1 MCGIFLSIS
10 CHGYISPNASTR
22 RLLQHR
28 GPDQAH
34 EHQLIIQGS
43 ASSQKLYLTFF
54 STVLS
59 LRGADVVGQ
68 PLIHARSHSI
78 LCWNGEAWKIGSD
91 HIDGNDSERILALLV
106 EASSVSP
113 EELDLIP
120 EQRILTAISSIS
132 GPFALVFYDAPRRS
146 VYYGRDCLGRRSLLK
161 RTDTAEDLI
170 LSSVCSTELREQW
183 HEVEADG
190 IYAVDVHDGAFLP
203 GAEVTGLHSRHI
215 PFLQEDDGK
224 DRVDCLVLPF
234 SSLNKTMASSS
245 VPKLGLESDPVS
257 RLHDML
263 HASIDLRVRN
273 VRQAHDLPDSMSDTK
288 IAILFSGGL
297 DCTVLA
303 RIAHD
308 ILPLAES
315 IDLLNVAF
323 QNPRIHR
330 TKGSGPVAS
339 PYELCPDRITGRRS
353 FAELQVVCP
362 DRHWRFVEID
372 IPYTETTAHRDTVIE
387 LMHPHNTEMDL
398 SISYALYFASR
409 GSGVVRENHDS
420 MPVNYT
426 TPAHVLLSGLGADE
440 LFGGYQRHATAFSR
454 HGLQGLVDEL
464 DLDISRLGK
473 RNLGRDD
480 RVISNWGREVRF
492 PYLDESL
499 LAWALACPV
508 WEKCGFGESVD
519 KDASDP
525 VSGIEPSKKVLRV
538 LAWKLGMH
546 NVATE
551 KKRAVSH
558 YPSMVNFQVYTDTIY
573 RSNSVLAPPKWK
585 PGNRRERIY

>member
-10 CHGYISPNASTR
+10 CHGYVPPGASTR
-22 RLLQHR
+22 QLLQNR
-28 GPDQAH
+28 GPDHAR
-34 EHQLIIQGS
+34 EHHVTIQGPP
-43 ASSQKLYLTFF
+43 SSQKLYLTFF

-59 LRGADVVGQ
+59 LRGADVVTQ
-68 PLIHARSHSI
+68 PLIHAESQSV

-91 HIDGNDSERILALLV
+91 HVVGNDSERILALLV
-106 EASSVSP
+106 EASSDSLADGSP
-113 EELDLIP
+113 TP
-120 EQRILTAISSIS
+120 EQRILSAISLIS
-132 GPFALVFYDAPRRS
+132 GPFALVFYDAPHGR

-161 RTDTAEDLI
+161 RADTAEELT
-170 LSSVCSTELREQW
+170 LSSVCSTELGEQW
-183 HEVEADG
+183 FEVEADG
-190 IYAVDVHDGAFLP
+190 IYAVDLHGTACLA
-203 GAEVTGLHSRHI
+203 GTETTGLQSKHF
-215 PFLQEDDGK
+215 PFLQEGDAKDGG
-224 DRVDCLVLPF
+224 DRLVLPF
-234 SSLNKTMASSS
+234 SSLNKAFVAGE
-245 VPKLGLESDPVS
+245 VPQLGLESGAVH

-263 HASIDLRVRN
+263 HASIELRVRS
-273 VRQAHDLPDSMSDTK
+273 VRRAHELLDSMSDTK

-308 ILPLAES
+308 ILPLDES

-330 TKGSGPVAS
+330 TKDSAPVAS

-353 FAELQVVCP
+353 FAELQAICP
-362 DRHWRFVEID
+362 GRRWKFVEIN
-372 IPYTETTAHRDTVIE
+372 IPYTETTAHRDAVIG

-398 SISYALYFASR
+398 SISYALYFAAR
-409 GSGVVRENHDS
+409 GSGVIQESLETGTAEH
-420 MPVNYT
+420 T

-492 PYLDESL
+492 PYLDETL
-499 LAWALACPV
+499 LDWALACPV
-508 WEKCGFGESVD
+508 WQKCGFGESID
-519 KDASDP
+519 EEASDP
-525 VSGIEPSKKVLRV
+525 VSNIEPGKKALRL

-546 NVATE
+546 KVATE

-558 YPSMVNFQVYTDTIY
+558 YLSTVYS
-573 RSNSVLAPPKWK
+573 RPA
-585 PGNRRERIY
+585 